1 MVTADG
7 TTVEDVLG
15 KLQKSIGQIPQGL
28 ANQISYA
35 TAYHRAISDVGVLI
49 DYDRFI
55 DPAWTERL
63 VIGATD
69 RLVQVLDAARS
80 GRPDDVPAPWRLVFA
95 APAGSAGRN
104 LVMGLGVQLNFEL
117 PQAVLAVAGVNDFSH
132 PDYLTVHRWDLERVD
147 AIMAPRIADQFAHDS
162 RLRKRVLAPVYQL
175 AVRLMLRD
183 ARHHLWRNVLQLR
196 AARVQGEGAFRRR
209 LAELEELTAARI
221 QKMRT
226 SGLAAVRYTVLGFGL
241 VLPPS
246 GGPDAARRPGQ
257 RVHSAV
263 LPRQRR
269 ASTLDRRDAPTSG

>member
-15 KLQKSIGQIPQGL
+15 KLQKTIKQIPPGL
-28 ANQISYA
+28 SNQASYA
-35 TAYHRAISDVGVLI
+35 TAFHRVISDVGVVI

-69 RLVQVLDAARS
+69 RLVGVLDAART
-80 GRPDDVPAPWRLVFA
+80 GRSDEVPAPWRLVFA
-95 APAGSAGRN
+95 APAMSARRN

-117 PQAVLAVAGVNDFSH
+117 PQAVLAVSSGTDFSH
-132 PDYLTVHRWDLERVD
+132 PDYLTVRRWDLERID
-147 AIMAPRIADQFAHDS
+147 AIMAPRIADQFSHDS
-162 RLRKRVLAPVYQL
+162 RLRTRVLAPVYRL
-175 AVRLMLRD
+175 GVRLMLRD

-196 AARVQGEGAFRRR
+196 AARMQGEGAFRRR
-209 LAELEELTAARI
+209 LAELEALTAARM
-221 QKMRT
+221 QELQT
-226 SGLAAVRYTVLGFGL
+226 SGLAAVRYTVVGFGL
-241 VLPPS
+241 VLPQS
-246 GGPDAARRPGQ
+246 GGPRRPGG

-269 ASTLDRRDAPTSG
+269 PSTLDRRDAPTSG